1 MTVTAPPRP
10 ATVAEAFLALLHL
23 RGVEHFYIGSGTDTA
38 PLVEAYAR
46 AEESRLAFPQPVLCT
61 HENLAVGMAHGFYMV
76 SGRPQAVMLHVSVG
90 AANAVCGL
98 FNAARAQVPMLFTP
112 GRTPLFEQG
121 VDGSRDSE
129 IQWSQEMFDQA
140 GMLREMLKWDY
151 ELRDGSNLQPLLD
164 RGLAIAQTEPCG
176 PVCLT
181 LPREALAAPF
191 PTGAPWPP
199 PEPTQTASCG
209 PAPDPQAVRRLAE
222 ALAAAE
228 CPAILCTGSGADPAT
243 VAMLVE
249 LSERFGIAV
258 GEARSRFTCFPA
270 SHPLALGHDHHAVLK
285 RADAV
290 LFLESDVPWVPRKGE
305 PVAGFVA
312 HAGVDPLFSR
322 YPLRSHRSDLALTTT
337 VAQLLPALSRAL
349 AECVPARHA
358 ARHERLRQW
367 ADELR
372 AATRVRADAEAQRD
386 GPITKA
392 WLSSCVAAT
401 LPGDAIV
408 VNEYPAVRE
417 LLPFEQAGRYFVHPT
432 SAGLGWGYPAAL
444 GAQQAAPGR
453 PVMALLGDGSYLFAN
468 PAACHHASAMH
479 RLPVLAVV
487 FDNGGWEAVQNAAVA
502 VYPQGESARRVR
514 SGHPAPLSSLAP
526 MPDFRRYAEAS
537 GGAGFRVTRREELQ
551 PVLRQAWRTV
561 HEERRQ
567 ALVHVIGG
575 A

>member
-1 MTVTAPPRP
+1 M
-10 ATVAEAFLALLHL
+10 AEAFLALLHQ

-46 AEESRLAFPQPVLCT
+46 AEESGLVFPQPVLCA

-76 SGRPQAVMLHVSVG
+76 SGRLQAVMLHVSVG

-112 GRTPLFEQG
+112 GRTPLFEHG
-121 VDGSRDSE
+121 VEGSRDSE

-140 GMLREMLKWDY
+140 GMLRELLKWDY
-151 ELRDGSNLQPLLD
+151 ELRDGSNLQPLVD
-164 RGLAIAQTEPCG
+164 RALAIAQAEPRG

-191 PTGAPWPP
+191 PPEASWPP
-199 PEPTQTASCG
+199 PQPAQTASCG
-209 PAPDPQAVRRLAE
+209 PAPDAQAVRRLAQ

-228 CPAILCTGSGADPAT
+228 WPVILCTGSGADPAT
-243 VAMLVE
+243 VPMLAE

-270 SHPLALGHDHHAVLK
+270 SHSLALGHDHHAVLQ
-285 RADAV
+285 RADVV
-290 LFLESDVPWVPRKGE
+290 LFLESDVPWVPGRGE

-312 HAGVDPLFSR
+312 HAGVDPLFTR

-337 VAQLLPALSRAL
+337 VAQLLPALSQAL
-349 AECVPARHA
+349 ADCGSAGRA
-358 ARHERLRQW
+358 ARVERLRHW
-367 ADELR
+367 AAEVR
-372 AATRVRADAEAQRD
+372 AATRARADAEAQRD

-392 WLSSCVAAT
+392 WLSSCLAAT

-408 VNEYPAVRE
+408 VNEYPAIRE
-417 LLPFEQAGRYFVHPT
+417 LLPFEEAGRYFVHPT

-453 PVMALLGDGSYLFAN
+453 PVMALLGDGAYLFAN
-468 PAACHHASAMH
+468 PAACHHASALH
-479 RLPVLAVV
+479 QLPVLAVV
-487 FDNGGWEAVQNAAVA
+487 FDNGGWEAVQKAAVG
-502 VYPQGESARRVR
+502 VYPQGEAAQRVR
-514 SGHPAPLSSLAP
+514 SGRQAPLSSLAP
-526 MPDFRRYAEAS
+526 MPDFCRYAEAS
-537 GGAGFRVTRREELQ
+537 GGVGFRVTRREELQ
-551 PVLRQAWRTV
+551 SALREAWRTV
-561 HEERRQ
+561 REKRCQ